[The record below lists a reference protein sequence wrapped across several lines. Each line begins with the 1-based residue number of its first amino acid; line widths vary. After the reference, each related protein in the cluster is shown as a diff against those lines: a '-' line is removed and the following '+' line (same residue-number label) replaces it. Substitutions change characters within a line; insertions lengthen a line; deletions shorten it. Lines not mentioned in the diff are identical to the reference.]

1 MGGIGFGYPTPN
13 INPAATKLR
22 AVARRLAKAGEPVQ
36 GAHEGVTADVRR
48 RSLRRLGNSIRRRAH
63 EPRQEDLVLRMV
75 VPVRALRAVRVR
87 PLQVGIRS
95 YRETDPGHRITS
107 LKEVAAAARLCRR
120 CPPRLYEVVDER
132 VIRPLGNLVAKGVN
146 VLKRPIRPSPP
157 RRKRPSEEARRRVRA
172 PGEGLHRLI
181 AVAVLRPIIVM
192 RRYWPGTVE
201 ADHAA
206 VERIRADEIHGVLR
220 QV

>member
-1 MGGIGFGYPTPN
+1 MCDAAKKEMGGIGFGYPARN

-36 GAHEGVTADVRR
+36 DAHEGVTADVRR
-48 RSLRRLGNSIRRRAH
+48 RSLRGLGNSIRRRAH

-95 YRETDPGHRITS
+95 YRETDPAHRITS

-120 CPPRLYEVVDER
+120 CPPRLYKVVDER
-132 VIRPLGNLVAKGVN
+132 PRTGCPFHLHGEVIPRAK
-146 VLKRPIRPSPP
+146 
-157 RRKRPSEEARRRVRA
+157 
-172 PGEGLHRLI
+172 
-181 AVAVLRPIIVM
+181 
-192 RRYWPGTVE
+192 T
-201 ADHAA
+201 
-206 VERIRADEIHGVLR
+206 
-220 QV
+220 

>member
-1 MGGIGFGYPTPN
+1 MLPKNGRDRFWLSRPN
-13 INPAATKLR
+13 INAAATKLR

-63 EPRQEDLVLRMV
+63 EPRQENLVLRMV

-95 YRETDPGHRITS
+95 YRETDPGHGITS
-107 LKEVAAAARLCRR
+107 LKDVAAAARLCRR
-120 CPPRLYEVVDER
+120 CPPRLYKVVDER
-132 VIRPLGNLVAKGVN
+132 VIRPLGNLMAKRVN
-146 VLKRPIRPSPP
+146 VLKRPNRSASS

-181 AVAVLRPIIVM
+181 AVAVHRASPFGRM
-192 RRYWPGTVE
+192 GRYRAGTVE

-206 VERIRADEIHGVLR
+206 VE
-220 QV
+220 